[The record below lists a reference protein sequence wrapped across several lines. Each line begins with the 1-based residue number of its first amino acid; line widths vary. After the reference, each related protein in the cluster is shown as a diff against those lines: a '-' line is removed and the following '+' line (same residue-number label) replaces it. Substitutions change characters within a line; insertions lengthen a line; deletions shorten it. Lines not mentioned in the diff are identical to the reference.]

1 VSNHQQQII
10 EAARGKLPEQI
21 LGAAFGKPRG
31 SNTAIAGGLVG
42 GAIGGGWAAKQR
54 KGAEAIGL
62 QLGSPGAIAVT
73 PTNLV
78 TMTVGVSMG
87 GQIKEVKE
95 ILSVV
100 PLTHVDSV
108 EVKRMGLAGV
118 MVISAGGHSFKLE
131 GKVGDMREFA
141 DAFGRAKATAS

>member
-1 VSNHQQQII
+1 MSNHQQQII

-21 LGAAFGKPRG
+21 LGATFGKPRG

-42 GAIGGGWAAKQR
+42 GAIGGGWAAKQH
-54 KGAEAIGL
+54 KGAQAIGL

-108 EVKRMGLAGV
+108 QVKRMGLAGV

-141 DAFGRAKATAS
+141 DAFDRAKATSR